1 MHPLKS
7 PGRDILRNGKFSI
20 IREFEC
26 VSTPISSLDS
36 HKQGQSDYL
45 ISESQ
50 GQHLVQKTQR
60 KVPIMD
66 LCQQGLEMGD
76 NFTKSESWNHERYQI
91 FICVSSSTYTNFDA
105 QKQPAMPCDQNHLEV
120 ERKTKRKRE
129 GGGEKEEVMEENL
142 EKEQDEEDKKEKK
155 NKKRYQKK
163 NFVSRPLMDTLWAMF
178 KFKNIP
184 TFQDISSLA
193 FEFGMMQTQ
202 INQWFYKKRKTY
214 KKEIHWREYK
224 NRRAPDTSEMLHS
237 IRLVNEVMDFP
248 KQSTC

>member
-1 MHPLKS
+1 
-7 PGRDILRNGKFSI
+7 
-20 IREFEC
+20 
-26 VSTPISSLDS
+26 
-36 HKQGQSDYL
+36 
-45 ISESQ
+45 
-50 GQHLVQKTQR
+50 
-60 KVPIMD
+60 
-66 LCQQGLEMGD
+66 
-76 NFTKSESWNHERYQI
+76 
-91 FICVSSSTYTNFDA
+91 

-178 KFKNIP
+178 KFKKIP

-193 FEFGMMQTQ
+193 SEFGMTQTQQ

-224 NRRAPDTSEMLHS
+224 NRRDKMRKL
-237 IRLVNEVMDFP
+237 N
-248 KQSTC
+248 C